1 MGEKKLKGVYVCS
14 VCVCVCVC
22 VFVYLMKA
30 GTVVLYV
37 KGRYTNTSKKL
48 FSYKIVG
55 VLVS

>member
-1 MGEKKLKGVYVCS
+1 MCVVY
-14 VCVCVCVC
+14 VCVCVC